1 MNNAT
6 TKHTVRL
13 ASSADLPALCELF
26 ASQVT
31 LGDGPSSRVLV
42 ATDARGQ
49 LLAGLCL
56 QGGVGMAAPRH
67 WLRLGLVVHAAAEL
81 KLYSQQTTLLLG
93 NDLTGAAEITAWGCW
108 GGSSHELQGREALVD
123 VVQGAQR
130 VVRSEPEYFGN
141 RLIVQL
147 PGLRDENGASPF
159 WQGLGRHFYR
169 GDPVQAAAHHGAAWR
184 SHVAAL
190 LPRNLVYAS
199 FLPPAAQAA
208 IGRADPAYSA
218 QRQALESAGLRWRQH
233 VAIDDAGPTLEW
245 SIDD

>member
-1 MNNAT
+1 MNKAT
-6 TKHTVRL
+6 TTHTVRL
-13 ASSADLPALCELF
+13 AASADFPALRELF
-26 ASQVT
+26 AAQTT

-56 QGGVGMAAPRH
+56 QGGVGMTAPRH

-108 GGSSHELQGREALVD
+108 RGNSPEPTGHQALVD
-123 VVQGAQR
+123 LVHEAQR
-130 VVRSEPEYFGN
+130 VVRTEPEHFGN

-147 PGLRDENGASPF
+147 PGLRDETGTSPF

-169 GDPVQAAAHHGAAWR
+169 GDPAQAAVHHGAAWR

-208 IGRADPAYSA
+208 IGQADPALAA
-218 QRQALESAGLRWRQH
+218 QRFAFESAGLRWRQH
-233 VAIDDAGPTLEW
+233 IAIDDAGPTLEW